1 VHHTKEAIMKKPVIV
16 FLSAISLALVSWRSL
31 PDSEKQPKG
40 KKTYDR
46 VCSPCHGADA
56 KGIPSFSPALSKS
69 KIVMGPAGKLIR
81 VMLRGSDELKT
92 EPGHSN
98 KNNMPSQAGL
108 KDRRIA
114 NLLTFIRN
122 NFGNKAPAITAE
134 EVKLVREK
142 I

>member
-1 VHHTKEAIMKKPVIV
+1 MKKRMLVLLLGTCLI
-16 FLSAISLALVSWRSL
+16 LVSWTSL
-31 PDSEKQPKG
+31 APYEKQPKG

-56 KGIPSFSPALSKS
+56 KGLTSFSPALSKS
-69 KIVMGPAGKLIR
+69 KIVLGPASKLIR

-92 EPGHSN
+92 EPGHNN
-98 KNNMPSQAGL
+98 KNSMPAQANL

-114 NLLTFIRN
+114 NLLTYIRN
-122 NFGNKAPAITAE
+122 NFENKAPAIIAD

-142 I
+142 LKK

>member
-1 VHHTKEAIMKKPVIV
+1 MKKQMVV
-16 FLSAISLALVSWRSL
+16 FLLGTCVILVSWTS
-31 PDSEKQPKG
+31 PAIYKKQPKG

-56 KGIPSFSPALSKS
+56 KGIPSFSPPLSRS
-69 KIVMGPAGKLIR
+69 KIVLGPASKFIR
-81 VMLRGSDELKT
+81 VVLRGSDELKT

-98 KNNMPSQAGL
+98 NNSMPSQASL

-114 NLLTFIRN
+114 NLLTYIRS
-122 NFGNKAPAITAE
+122 NFGNKAPAIIAD

-142 I
+142 L